1 MQHKDP
7 KIALLGTLPTLE
19 GSTPSEL
26 AEIAALVDIVDVPA
40 GYVLT
45 KEGALGAEVFI
56 VIEGIATV
64 SVRGSRV
71 AKLGPGDFIGE
82 MAMLDMSQRSATVV
96 ADTPM
101 RVLTTDP
108 RRFSTLVK
116 NATIARTIASAIAK
130 RLRLAEGALG

>member
-1 MQHKDP
+1 MRNRDP

-19 GSTPSEL
+19 GCTPSEL
-26 AEIAALVDIVDVPA
+26 AEIAGLVDIVDVPA

-45 KEGALGAEVFI
+45 KEGTLGTEVFI
-56 VIEGIATV
+56 VIEGVAIV
-64 SVRGSRV
+64 SVRGNRV
-71 AKLGPGDFIGE
+71 AKLGPGEFIGE

-96 ADTPM
+96 AETPM
-101 RVLTTDP
+101 KVVATDP

-116 NATIARTIASAIAK
+116 NPVIARTIAGAIAK